1 MSAARRKSASTT
13 RRRKAAPARKR
24 AATARTRGSAT
35 GTAAKEPRAKAAS
48 RKAPVATSGGPVKPA
63 ARARGPVNALSHIA
77 IATPDA
83 DALARTLA
91 ATHGAERAEEEM
103 IDDGELRVLFVR
115 LGPITLELLE
125 PRSVHHTV
133 ARFIGKRG
141 PGLHHVC
148 LEVPAIEDA
157 LARCR
162 AAGIPLIDE
171 TPRAGAHGTRVA
183 FLHPKGLGGVLVELC
198 ERHRH

>member
-1 MSAARRKSASTT
+1 MSIRRRAASAAGK
-13 RRRKAAPARKR
+13 RKAAPARR
-24 AATARTRGSAT
+24 RTAVARKRGSVTEASVRKA
-35 GTAAKEPRAKAAS
+35 GAKAAS
-48 RKAPVATSGGPVKPA
+48 RATSDGSAGAAEKPA
-63 ARARGPVNALSHIA
+63 ARARGPVAALSHIA

-83 DALARTLA
+83 DALARTLTLA
-91 ATHGAERAEEEM
+91 LGAERGEEEM
-103 IDDGELRVLFVR
+103 IDDGELRVVFVR

-141 PGLHHVC
+141 SGLHHVS
-148 LEVPAIEDA
+148 LDVEKIEDV

-171 TPRAGAHGTRVA
+171 SPRAGAHGTRVA
-183 FLHPKGLGGVLVELC
+183 FLHPKGLGGVLVELS
-198 ERHRH
+198 ERHRK